1 MTLPLKHAPASPAL
15 PTPLPKPGC
24 MFRLS
29 GPAFAQSL
37 EMQRS
42 QGAQGLTDGNS
53 STSTQCPAFSD
64 TVIKCSLLWFNG
76 NCHLQSDILPLTT
89 SLMMK
94 IKVMKIQ
101 TSNKLTSTLLKGLEC
116 VNEVMAAASPH
127 LGTQGSGRDD
137 QVLQHSA
144 ATLLQGISINMKSI
158 FLRGSLNFTFEVSSP
173 QPCADLAAWAGIPWS

>member
-1 MTLPLKHAPASPAL
+1 MHLLPQHSQ
-15 PTPLPKPGC
+15 PGC

-127 LGTQGSGRDD
+127 LGAQGSGRDD

-158 FLRGSLNFTFEVSSP
+158 LRGSLNFTFEVSSP
-173 QPCADLAAWAGIPWS
+173 QSRADLAAWAGIPWS